1 MSGWFN
7 IAGVLITMDIEKSSD
22 SLGYSVTILVLKKF
36 GFGENVGEPG
46 KPGEKFYLKIINHMS

>member
-1 MSGWFN
+1 
-7 IAGVLITMDIEKSSD
+7 MDIEKSSD

-46 KPGEKFYLKIINHMS
+46 KPGQKFYLKIINHMS